1 MKTLQQVSI
10 HRRLNPR
17 SREITRGILLLL
29 IVFSASAI
37 YGGQPALGVAGV
49 DVVVKQSP
57 TKRAVTDAR
66 GNFIL
71 DALPAGSYTL
81 AFRAQKAKDTRT
93 PSNKVTVAGSY
104 SIKSEG
110 TRRPVNQSG
119 LTSNKLLGG
128 VDIPVE
134 VVSGAK
140 IRGQV
145 LAGAIKKMVWI
156 GPALGSNIPGH
167 WVEEGSKEASALNKV
182 QISRDDMR
190 DMRAPDPHQE
200 GFGR

>member
-71 DALPAGSYTL
+71 DALPAGSYAL

-104 SIKSEG
+104 SIKIEG
-110 TRRPVNQSG
+110 TRRSVNKSG
-119 LTSNKLLGG
+119 LTSTKLLGG

-134 VVSGAK
+134 VGSEAK

-145 LAGAIKKMVWI
+145 LAR
-156 GPALGSNIPGH
+156 ALETELLRSRHPPPPTSNG
-167 WVEEGSKEASALNKV
+167 
-182 QISRDDMR
+182 QY
-190 DMRAPDPHQE
+190 HQT
-200 GFGR
+200 GTHL